1 MDIVHET
8 DVELLRQKAQCLLQ
22 ENERLSKK
30 VVEQAREILQLKG
43 MSPDQLQNVLA
54 LLDEE
59 LNKVKADPTAQSA
72 STEHGAPAAEPK
84 KRAPQRGHGPHPQPS
99 LPIETVVDDLDDAD
113 KICPDCGGELKVWEG
128 QDDETEEIDVV
139 ERRFVVKKHVRKKY
153 RCRCGHIEM
162 PDLPERLVP
171 GGRYSNDFAVEVAND
186 KYVNHLPL
194 ERQRKAMAGQG
205 LVVDTQT
212 LWDQIEALA
221 RLLAPSWER
230 LREQAL
236 RERVLGFDETRWEVL
251 TKGSAS
257 RKSWAMWQLS
267 TRTIAYF
274 AIAADH
280 DSEAGKKF
288 LDGFSGIAIGDAATV
303 HKSMVKQAPY
313 RLAFCWAHARRNFE
327 KAQVSDAIRAR
338 QFLDWV
344 KDLYAVEDLAPPG
357 PDGDELR
364 RKLRDEQSRPITKK
378 IQAWIM
384 EQRVLPGSD
393 IAGAMQYVAKQWV
406 GLCVFLDEPQVPLDN
421 NRTERGFRGPALGR
435 HNFYGSRSRR
445 GTEVAAIYY
454 SHVESAKLN
463 GLVPRAYLKAALAA
477 ALEGKVIPLPHE
489 LI

>member
-1 MDIVHET
+1 VDIVHET

-43 MSPDQLQNVLA
+43 MSPDQLQKVLA

-59 LNKVKADPTAQSA
+59 LNRVKAATESSAPTEQ
-72 STEHGAPAAEPK
+72 GAKAAEPK

-99 LPIETVVDDLDDAD
+99 LPIETVVDDLDEAD
-113 KICPDCGGELKVWEG
+113 KICPDCGGELVLWPG

-139 ERRFVVKKHVRKKY
+139 ERRFVLRKRVRKKR

-171 GGRYSNDFAVEVAND
+171 GGRYSNDFAVEVAID
-186 KYVNHLPL
+186 KYENHLPL
-194 ERQRKAMAGQG
+194 ERQRKAMGGQG
-205 LVVDTQT
+205 LVVNTQT
-212 LWDQIEALA
+212 LWDQIDALA
-221 RLLAPSWER
+221 RKLAPASER
-230 LREQAL
+230 LREQGL
-236 RERVLGFDETRWEVL
+236 RDLVLGFDETRWEVL

-267 TRTIAYF
+267 TRTIVYF

-280 DSEAGKKF
+280 DSETGKKF

-327 KAQVSDAIRAR
+327 KAEASDAIRAR
-338 QFLDWV
+338 QFLDMV
-344 KDLYAVEDLAPPG
+344 KDLYAVEKLAPPG

-364 RKLRDEQSRPITKK
+364 KKLRDEQSRPITKK

-393 IAGAMQYVAKQWV
+393 IAQAMQYVAKQWV

-445 GTEVAAIYY
+445 GTEVAAILY
-454 SHVESAKLN
+454 SLVESAKLN
-463 GLVPRAYLKAALAA
+463 GLVPKAYLKTALAA

-489 LI
+489 LT

>member
-1 MDIVHET
+1 
-8 DVELLRQKAQCLLQ
+8 
-22 ENERLSKK
+22 
-30 VVEQAREILQLKG
+30 
-43 MSPDQLQNVLA
+43 
-54 LLDEE
+54 
-59 LNKVKADPTAQSA
+59 
-72 STEHGAPAAEPK
+72 
-84 KRAPQRGHGPHPQPS
+84 
-99 LPIETVVDDLDDAD
+99 
-113 KICPDCGGELKVWEG
+113 
-128 QDDETEEIDVV
+128 
-139 ERRFVVKKHVRKKY
+139 
-153 RCRCGHIEM
+153 
-162 PDLPERLVP
+162 
-171 GGRYSNDFAVEVAND
+171 
-186 KYVNHLPL
+186 
-194 ERQRKAMAGQG
+194 
-205 LVVDTQT
+205 
-212 LWDQIEALA
+212 
-221 RLLAPSWER
+221 LLAPSWER